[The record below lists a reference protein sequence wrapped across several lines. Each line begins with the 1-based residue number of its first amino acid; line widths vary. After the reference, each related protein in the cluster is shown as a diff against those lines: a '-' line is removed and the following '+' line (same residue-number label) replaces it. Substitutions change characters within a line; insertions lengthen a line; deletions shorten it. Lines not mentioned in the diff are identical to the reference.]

1 MRSSRQN
8 IIEATQRILQ
18 TRGLTGATTREI
30 AREAKIT
37 EGLIYHH
44 FKDKAELIY
53 DVVETLVSET
63 KDLLQNLPLRVGTRT
78 LRENLEEVLY
88 SVYKARYEITPIIC
102 AIFADRKLHARMLEI
117 MQERGIGPQHTIQ
130 GLIVYLAAE
139 QRMGRLSDAVDAQ
152 TIAKCL
158 LFISMQAAT
167 NDRLMELTTDKE
179 HIRREIHGYVQIL
192 MTGLSPFTKGKD
204 EL

>member
-1 MRSSRQN
+1 
-8 IIEATQRILQ
+8 
-18 TRGLTGATTREI
+18 
-30 AREAKIT
+30 
-37 EGLIYHH
+37 
-44 FKDKAELIY
+44 
-53 DVVETLVSET
+53 
-63 KDLLQNLPLRVGTRT
+63 
-78 LRENLEEVLY
+78 
-88 SVYKARYEITPIIC
+88 
-102 AIFADRKLHARMLEI
+102 MLEI